1 MEKTL
6 KERTKLLANKK
17 LCYGCYQPITSNHNF
32 KTCKQ
37 RLLCRICKEYHPTGI
52 HDCVKKFFEENT
64 ESEDRTKDTVK
75 LATVKGE
82 FDTEVISMCV
92 VPIWVGHRN
101 SRKLIK
107 KHAVLGNCSQES
119 FIKDEIIK
127 DLGTLGRKLKLSFE
141 RLIYEKSEDTEA
153 VDGLIIS
160 AVDSKKRKPMEW
172 LKLSKAYSNNCLPV
186 EKEEIAKPDTSI

>member
-1 MEKTL
+1 M
-6 KERTKLLANKK
+6 
-17 LCYGCYQPITSNHNF
+17 
-32 KTCKQ
+32 
-37 RLLCRICKEYHPTGI
+37 
-52 HDCVKKFFEENT
+52 
-64 ESEDRTKDTVK
+64 
-75 LATVKGE
+75 
-82 FDTEVISMCV
+82 

-141 RLIYEKSEDTEA
+141 RLIYEKSGDTEA

-172 LKLSKAYSNNCLPV
+172 IKLSKAYSNNCLLV
-186 EKEEIAKPDTSI
+186 EKEEIAKLDTSI